1 MHHITRRR
9 PPSKMIATAAL
20 TAVVALAPAAA
31 PAQTEPAEIATATST
46 QTAGMRYIGTD
57 VRNNVKVTL
66 AGSTFAVDDI
76 VPIHAG
82 TGCTPVQAD
91 ATKVTC
97 VAFKEAPNG
106 AFKRFFVDPRKG
118 DDTVVNQ
125 TSTAGTAGARM
136 LAIAQQGNDALVGDD
151 KTDDDLR
158 GSTGIDIL
166 IGLGGSDKLD
176 GGTGE
181 DDLDGGTGDDELRGH
196 SDADEL
202 EGGSGDD
209 LLDGGKGADEING
222 GPHGARHDR
231 VDYSTRLNPVTVDL
245 TRSDAPQGEAAEG
258 DTIIDVED
266 VLGGHHDDTLV
277 GSPANNELVG
287 GEGNDHLNGREG
299 RDFLFGGFGRDVL
312 FPSLNADGESDFIDC
327 DNFGSLGD
335 DGNNGDLALRFLADG
350 DIVND
355 CEQVLDA

>member
-1 MHHITRRR
+1 MHHHRRR
-9 PPSKMIATAAL
+9 RLPSTIITAAAL
-20 TAVVALAPAAA
+20 TALAALAPAAA

-66 AGSTFAVDDI
+66 AGSTFTIDDI
-76 VPIHAG
+76 VPIQAG

-97 VAFKEAPNG
+97 TAFKDAPNG

-125 TSTAGTAGARM
+125 TSTASTAGARM
-136 LAIAQQGNDALVGDD
+136 LAIAQQGNDDLVGGD
-151 KTDDDLR
+151 KTDDLR
-158 GSTGIDIL
+158 GSTGIDVL
-166 IGLGGSDKLD
+166 VGLGGSDKLD

-181 DDLDGGTGDDELRGH
+181 DDLDGGTGDDNLRGH

-202 EGGSGDD
+202 DGGTGDD
-209 LLDGGKGADEING
+209 LLDGGTGPDTING

-245 TRSDAPQGEAAEG
+245 TRTDDTQGETLEH
-258 DTIIDVED
+258 DTIVGVED
-266 VLGGHHDDTLV
+266 VLGGRHDDTLL
-277 GSPANNELVG
+277 GNLDNNELVG
-287 GEGNDHLNGREG
+287 GEGNDHINGGEG

-312 FPSLNADGESDFIDC
+312 FPSLNADGESDFMDC

-335 DGNNGDLALRFLADG
+335 DGNNGDVALRFRADG